1 MPIYE
6 QVYRSWQG
14 HAISKVPAWFV
25 IGRTGIRLLW
35 KKSMILLL
43 LLSSIPFFF
52 RAGQIY
58 MVTRFDHTVDML
70 DESGQFAIDANF
82 FLSFIKGQMF
92 ILILVMILAG
102 AGIIA
107 NDRKFKA
114 LSLYFSKPLGFVDYI
129 AGKFMVVS
137 FYGGLVT
144 FVPALLLFLVKVLIS
159 NDTVFLSAYFW
170 IPISLIVYSA
180 LILITMGG
188 MVLAVSASAR
198 GARSAAIMFFVVMTL
213 PDLFRRV
220 LTRLPETGLI
230 SITANLQQAGS
241 LLLMT
246 GPEHE
251 YSRMLSLLVL
261 TFVIA
266 LSLVVLIRKVRPVEV
281 VG

>member
-1 MPIYE
+1 MPVYE

-14 HAISKVPAWFV
+14 HTVSKVPVWFV

-58 MVTRFDHTVDML
+58 IVTRFDSTVDML
-70 DESGQFAIDANF
+70 DGPGQFAIDANF

-92 ILILVMILAG
+92 ILILVMIMAG

-114 LSLYFSKPLGFVDYI
+114 LSLYFSKPLGFIDYI
-129 AGKFMVVS
+129 AGKFMVVA

-159 NDTVFLSAYFW
+159 NDTVFLNALFW
-170 IPISLIVYSA
+170 VPISLILYSA
-180 LILITMGG
+180 VILVTMGG

-198 GARSAAIMFFVVMTL
+198 GARSAAIMFFVLMTL
-213 PDLFRRV
+213 PDLFRKV
-220 LTRLPETGLI
+220 LTRLPEVGLI
-230 SITANLQQAGS
+230 SITANLRQAGS
-241 LLLMT
+241 LLFMT
-246 GPEHE
+246 EPAHD
-251 YSRMLSLLVL
+251 YSRILSLLVL
-261 TFVIA
+261 TSVIG
-266 LSLVVLIRKVRPVEV
+266 LSLIVLIKKVRPVEV